1 MRKPGRDAMKGKVL
15 LVHWNSQE
23 AGILAD
29 MVRSYGWEVATE
41 TDDGSRVGRQVKEMK
56 PNAVVIYLSR
66 QPSHGRET
74 GQGLRSLKTAKTV
87 PLVYVDGTPEV
98 VERTR
103 QKIPDAI
110 FTSTEELPEVLVK
123 FAQFT

>member
-1 MRKPGRDAMKGKVL
+1 MKGKVL

-23 AGILAD
+23 AGILAE
-29 MVRSYGWEVATE
+29 MVRSYGWEVAIE
-41 TDDGSRVGRQVKEMK
+41 TDDGARVGRQVKEMR

-66 QPSHGRET
+66 LPSHGRET
-74 GQGLRSLKTAKTV
+74 GAGLREVKATKGV

-98 VERTR
+98 IERTR
-103 QKIPDAI
+103 QRIPDAI

-123 FAQFT
+123 FAHYT